1 MNNDMS
7 LVDSLAECLS
17 NSVVLKNKA
26 QGYHWNVMGPDF
38 GEFHDFFGSYY
49 EDVESAIDHIAE
61 AIRYRGVQAPYKLS
75 QFMALSSL
83 SESEVGSD
91 AMGMLEDLL
100 FDNKRMI
107 SCMSST
113 FDAAVAANDQGIAD
127 FIAGRLGA
135 HEKWNWKISAY
146 LGQEAT
152 LDTAPARNQLGL

>member
-17 NSVVLKNKA
+17 NSVVLKFKGH
-26 QGYHWNVMGPDF
+26 GYHWNVIGPDF
-38 GEFHDFFGSYY
+38 QEFHDFFGDFY
-49 EDVESAIDHIAE
+49 EDVDSGVDSLAE
-61 AIRYRGVQAPYKLS
+61 FIRYRGVQAPYKLS
-75 QFMALSSL
+75 QFMALSSI

-107 SCMSST
+107 ACLMST
-113 FDAAVAANDQGIAD
+113 FEAAMAANDQGVAN
-127 FIAGRLGA
+127 FISERLDA
-135 HEKWNWKISAY
+135 HAKWNWKISAY